1 MKKADI
7 LYYMAI
13 FGVFCINL
21 IDISKIINIE
31 STYRTII
38 YIALALML
46 VIKII
51 FTKYSKKQIILI
63 ALVGLISCY
72 STYVLNNYMFIINF
86 LAIVGIKGVNIKTVV
101 KIDIIVKLLFILIH
115 TSIYFY
121 DYINN
126 YEKVATTFV
135 YTQMYGIRHGFYFSH
150 PNTAGGIAIWLAI
163 DIIYVY
169 KNKKMSYIIS
179 SFIVLFF
186 YYFTGSRT
194 MLTIYMMF
202 LVLIFV
208 DRKNPTFFNE
218 KTNII
223 LRYLIDI
230 LAISSILL
238 VLAPRIISNTEVI
251 DTIDKILSR
260 RLYYSD
266 WAINLYGFNIFPN
279 ADTSILDKNL
289 IVDNFYIRCII
300 SYGIIIYLMLSAK
313 FKLVP
318 KNVKDLDRII
328 LIILPFYLFNELFCY
343 NIGRAIA
350 LLVLANAIFNK
361 KENGETDE
369 CKEQKEV

>member
-31 STYRTII
+31 SAYRTII

-361 KENGETDE
+361 KENGETD
-369 CKEQKEV
+369 

>member
-31 STYRTII
+31 SAYRTII

>member
-1 MKKADI
+1 M
-7 LYYMAI
+7 
-13 FGVFCINL
+13 L
-21 IDISKIINIE
+21 I
-31 STYRTII
+31 
-38 YIALALML
+38 
-46 VIKII
+46 
-51 FTKYSKKQIILI
+51 
-63 ALVGLISCY
+63 
-72 STYVLNNYMFIINF
+72 
-86 LAIVGIKGVNIKTVV
+86 
-101 KIDIIVKLLFILIH
+101 
-115 TSIYFY
+115 
-121 DYINN
+121 
-126 YEKVATTFV
+126 
-135 YTQMYGIRHGFYFSH
+135 
-150 PNTAGGIAIWLAI
+150 
-163 DIIYVY
+163 
-169 KNKKMSYIIS
+169 
-179 SFIVLFF
+179 
-186 YYFTGSRT
+186 
-194 MLTIYMMF
+194 IYMMF

-208 DRKNPTFFNE
+208 DRKKPTFFNE

-238 VLAPRIISNTEVI
+238 VLASRIISNTEVI
-251 DTIDKILSR
+251 NTVDKILSR

-266 WAINLYGFNIFPN
+266 WAINLYGFNILPN

-369 CKEQKEV
+369 CKEPKEV

>member
-1 MKKADI
+1 
-7 LYYMAI
+7 
-13 FGVFCINL
+13 
-21 IDISKIINIE
+21 
-31 STYRTII
+31 
-38 YIALALML
+38 ML

-86 LAIVGIKGVNIKTVV
+86 LAIIGIKGVNIKTVV

-135 YTQMYGIRHGFYFSH
+135 YTQMYGIRHAFYFSH

-194 MLTIYMMF
+194 MLIIYMMF

-251 DTIDKILSR
+251 NTIDKILSR

-318 KNVKDLDRII
+318 RNVKDLDRII